1 MVKGRWRTA
10 LLIGLAFLLAV
21 AGTFVFAYRA
31 GRRARMLRW
40 ENQPIRA
47 WMSVPFIAHTH
58 HVPPSEL
65 FAAIGVQP
73 REPHDRRSVRR
84 LAHDLNRPVPQLMRE
99 LQRALDAPP
108 QKPGGFGK

>member
-1 MVKGRWRTA
+1 VVRGRWRTA
-10 LLIGLAFLLAV
+10 LLIGLAFVLAV
-21 AGTFVFAYRA
+21 AGTFLFAFRA
-31 GRRARMLRW
+31 GRRAHLLRF

-58 HVPPSEL
+58 HLPPSQL

-84 LAHDLNRPVPQLMRE
+84 IAHDVHRPVPELMNE
-99 LQRALDAPP
+99 ILNAIDAAA
-108 QKPGGFGK
+108 QKPGGAGK